1 MAKFDLPE
9 LNQTLRA
16 MRIPH
21 SNYKLAYERGKSL
34 FRLKDQGMSAS
45 GIMVFGDSGVGK
57 TTLTKALVD
66 YGVKHFGRDSVMRT
80 QLSSAATVKSIT
92 SNLLHGFGDPFPRSG
107 TGDALIQRLSDVITK
122 RGCRLIIIDEFQH
135 LIPGGEPSKAL
146 IDTILNSFKILDD
159 AEVSYLLAGMESIM
173 QLWHSDK
180 QIRSRFQSTY
190 FLDIPRLPKDIRT
203 WRGIVN
209 AYLHVMEKFGVT
221 VECDD
226 LDGRLYSA
234 TKGAMRPLML
244 ILTTAA
250 CRAADDD
257 SDVITNEHLREA
269 TAQQVDKQD
278 GLINAF
284 DVDALEV
291 AQYNERCH
299 SSRVLAPSRR
309 GLSDIIAT

>member
-1 MAKFDLPE
+1 MAEFDLAE
-9 LNQTLRA
+9 LNKTLRA

-21 SNYKLAYERGKSL
+21 SNYKLALERGKDL
-34 FRLKDQGMSAS
+34 LRLKDQGMGAS

-66 YGVKHFGRDSVMRT
+66 YGTQHYGEDAVMRT
-80 QLSSAATVKSIT
+80 QLSSSATVKAIT

-107 TGDALIQRLSDVITK
+107 TGDALTKRLSEIIVK

-159 AEVSYLLAGMESIM
+159 ADVSYLLAGMESIM
-173 QLWHSDK
+173 QLWNADK

-203 WRGIVN
+203 WRGIVK
-209 AYLHVMEKFGVT
+209 AYIDVMAKFDVT
-221 VECDD
+221 VDCEK
-226 LDGRLYSA
+226 LDERLYAA

-250 CRAADDD
+250 CKAADENTN
-257 SDVITNEHLREA
+257 VITAEHLRKA
-269 TAQQVDKQD
+269 TEQQVDKQD

-284 DVDALEV
+284 DTDAREV
-291 AQYNERCH
+291 VRFNERCH
-299 SSRVLAPSRR
+299 ASRVLAPSSR
-309 GLSDIIAT
+309 GLDNIIAT